1 MRLSLQSAITIFLF
15 FFITNALFA
24 QTGKI
29 AGKVSD
35 ASTGE
40 ALPFVN
46 VIVEGTATGAAT
58 DVDGNY
64 FIINLSPGTY
74 SVKASAIGYNSVSV
88 TDIKVASGFTS
99 NVDFKLQP
107 TSVELNQE
115 VVVVAERPL
124 IRKDITA
131 STSVV
136 GDEMISQLPVTEVR
150 DILQLQAGV
159 VTSGNDLHIRG
170 GRSGQIAFQVDG
182 VPMTD
187 AYDGSTVVD
196 VSADAVKELQVI
208 SGAFNAEYGQA
219 MSGVVNIVTKDGS
232 NDFNGNITTYAGDYI
247 SNKTDKFWDI
257 NSVNLT
263 AIRNIEGSLS
273 GPVVRDN
280 LFFYLNGRYYY
291 NTGYLYGKR
300 TFLTTDRAIEV
311 PGSGGSDYLIQQN
324 GDNSFVSMNPDEKI
338 YGQGKLTY
346 RIFQGVKLNF
356 NYIIDKEEYQDYNHG
371 NKLTPDNNLHR
382 FRNGI
387 TNIFTIN
394 HALSASSFYILNL
407 SYFFKDYQH
416 YLYKDI
422 YTGDPQHPT
431 QYVDNAIH
439 QTPPFSF
446 NVGGTD
452 YSRFY
457 RSTGTYDAKLD
468 WTTQLT
474 QEINI
479 QFGGDFKQH
488 QIFMHEITLTPI
500 YDNGIQ
506 TVNIPERSTNL
517 NNQYLHKPQEIS
529 GYVQSK
535 LEAFNLIFNIGAR
548 IDVFN
553 PDGVVLNDPTDPN
566 INNPLRP
573 DNKFFDYN
581 KNGVQ
586 DEGEPSKTVAQRLSS
601 NAFGDPWY
609 KDASIKY
616 QVSPRIG
623 LAFPI
628 TDKGVIH
635 FSYGH
640 FLQLPNYEYLY
651 TNPEFELGVGSGN
664 QGIIGNADLKPQK
677 TVKGEIGLQQQIGDD
692 IAVDFTVFFE
702 DFRDL
707 TGTQTDEILVFGR
720 GSSYSRYANSDFG
733 FSKGFII
740 KFQKRFSGGLA
751 TSLDYTYSITK
762 GNASN
767 PADARNAIAGGA
779 LPETF
784 IAPLDWNQTHTLNV
798 SVAYSQ
804 ERDWGFSLIGNFYT
818 GQPYTPQVNKNT
830 LVTQNAFPRNS
841 ETKPSI
847 FNVDLRLY
855 KDFPFGP
862 TTLSVFLKVFNL
874 LDLDNART
882 VYGNSGDPIFTFDEL
897 DAEKINPTLYYNTLD
912 ELYTNPG
919 FFSQPRRVEFGITY
933 NF

>member
-1 MRLSLQSAITIFLF
+1 MRLSLQSAISIFLF
-15 FFITNALFA
+15 FIITNSLFA

-29 AGKVSD
+29 AGKVTD
-35 ASTGE
+35 AQTGE

-46 VIVEGTATGAAT
+46 VIVEGTTTGAAT
-58 DVDGNY
+58 DIDGNY
-64 FIINLSPGTY
+64 FIINLPPGKY
-74 SVKASAIGYNSVSV
+74 SVKASAIGYNAVSV
-88 TDIKVASGFTS
+88 HEVEVASGFTS
-99 NVDFKLQP
+99 NVDFKLNP
-107 TSVELNQE
+107 TSIELGQE
-115 VVVVAERPL
+115 VVVVAEKPL

-136 GDEMISQLPVTEVR
+136 GDDMISQLPVTEVR
-150 DILQLQAGV
+150 DVLQLQAGI

-170 GRSGQIAFQVDG
+170 GRKGQIAFQIDG

-187 AYDGSTVVD
+187 SYDGSTVVD
-196 VSADAVKELQVI
+196 VNADAVKELQVI

-232 NDFNGNITTYAGDYI
+232 NDFNGNFTAYAGDYA
-247 SNKTDKFWDI
+247 SNKTNKFWDI
-257 NSVNLT
+257 NSISPT
-263 AIRNIEGSLS
+263 AIRDIEGSLS
-273 GPVVRDN
+273 GPVIRDN
-280 LFFYLNGRYYY
+280 LFFYLNGRYFY
-291 NTGYLYGKR
+291 NTGWLYGQR
-300 TFLTTDRAIEV
+300 TFLTTDRAIEI
-311 PGSGGSDYLIQQN
+311 PGTGGKDFAIQQH
-324 GDNSFVSMNPDEKI
+324 GDNAYVSMNPDQRI

-346 RIFQGVKLNF
+346 RFLQGMKVNF
-356 NYIIDKEEYQDYNHG
+356 NYIIDKEKYQEYNHF

-394 HALSASSFYILNL
+394 HALTPSSFYILNL

-416 YLYKDI
+416 YIYKDI
-422 YTGDPQHPT
+422 YTGNPDHPT
-431 QYVDNAIH
+431 FYVDNSLH
-439 QTPPFSF
+439 QTPPYSF

-452 YSRFY
+452 YSRFS

-500 YDNGIQ
+500 YNEGVQ
-506 TVNIPERSTNL
+506 TVNVPETTTNL
-517 NNQYLHKPQEIS
+517 NNEYLHKPQEIS

-535 LEAFNLIFNIGAR
+535 LEAFNLIFNLGLR
-548 IDVFN
+548 FDVFN

-566 INNPLRP
+566 INAPLRP

-586 DEGEPSKTVAQRLSS
+586 DEGEASKTVAQRLAS
-601 NAFGDPWY
+601 NAFGKPWY
-609 KDASIKY
+609 SDATVKY
-616 QVSPRIG
+616 QLSPRIG

-640 FLQLPNYEYLY
+640 FLQLPPYEFMYV
-651 TNPEFELGVGSGN
+651 NPEFELGVGSGN

-702 DFRDL
+702 DFRNL
-707 TGTQTDEILVFGR
+707 TGTQTDEVVVFGQ
-720 GSSYSRYANSDFG
+720 GASYSQYANSDFG

-784 IAPLDWNQTHTLNV
+784 IAPLDWNQTHTLNA
-798 SVAYSQ
+798 SVAYTQ

-818 GQPYTPQVNKNT
+818 GQPYTPAVNKNT
-830 LVTQNAFPRNS
+830 RVSQNAFQRNS
-841 ETKPSI
+841 EIKPSI

-874 LDLDNART
+874 FDLDNPRT
-882 VYGNSGDPIFTFDEL
+882 VYGNSGDPQFTFDEL
-897 DAEKINPTLYYNTLD
+897 DAERINPRTYYNTLD
-912 ELYTNPG
+912 EYYTDSG
-919 FFSQPRRVEFGITY
+919 FYSEPRRVEFGITY

>member
-1 MRLSLQSAITIFLF
+1 MRLSLQSALAIFILF
-15 FFITNALFA
+15 FTTSVLFA
-24 QTGKI
+24 QAGKI
-29 AGKVSD
+29 AGKITD

-40 ALPFVN
+40 GLPFVN
-46 VIVEGTATGAAT
+46 VIVEGTSTGAAS
-58 DVDGNY
+58 DIDGNY
-64 FIINLSPGTY
+64 FIINLAPGTY
-74 SVKASAIGYNSVSV
+74 SVKASAIGYNPVVV
-88 TDIKVASGFTS
+88 TDINVASGFTAT
-99 NVDFKLQP
+99 VDFKLQP

-136 GDEMISQLPVTEVR
+136 GDEVISQLPVTEVR
-150 DILQLQAGV
+150 DVLQLQAGI
-159 VTSGNDLHIRG
+159 VTSGNDIHLRG

-187 AYDGSTVVD
+187 SYDGSSVVD
-196 VSADAVKELQVI
+196 VNPDAIKELQVI

-232 NDFNGNITTYAGDYI
+232 NDFKGNITSYAGDYV
-247 SNKTDKFWDI
+247 SNRTDKFWDI
-257 NSVNLT
+257 NSFSPT
-263 AIRNIEGSLS
+263 AIRDVEGSLS
-273 GPVVRDN
+273 GPVLRDN

-291 NTGYLYGKR
+291 NTGYLYGR
-300 TFLTTDRAIEV
+300 NTFWTTDRAVEIPET
-311 PGSGGSDYLIQQN
+311 GGREYAVQQS
-324 GDNSFVSMNPDEKI
+324 GDNSYVSMNPDERY

-346 RIFQGVKLNF
+346 RLFQGVKLNF
-356 NYIIDKEEYQDYNHG
+356 NYIRDKQQYQDYNHG

-382 FRNGI
+382 FRDGI

-407 SYFFKDYQH
+407 SYFFKEYQH

-422 YTGDPQHPT
+422 YTGNPQRPTYYVDNSQHPT
-431 QYVDNAIH
+431 
-439 QTPPFSF
+439 PPYSF

-452 YSRFY
+452 YSRFK

-479 QFGGDFKQH
+479 QFGGDFKQN
-488 QIFMHEITLTPI
+488 QIFMHEITLQPV

-506 TVNIPERSTNL
+506 TVIIPEKTTNL

-529 GYVQSK
+529 GYIQSK
-535 LEAFNLIFNIGAR
+535 LEAFNLIFNIGVR
-548 IDVFN
+548 LDVFN
-553 PDGVVLNDPTDPN
+553 PDGVVLNDPSDPN

-573 DNKFFDYN
+573 DNQFFDYN
-581 KNGVQ
+581 GNGVQ
-586 DEGEPSKTVAQRLSS
+586 DEGEPSKTVADRMAS

-609 KDASIKY
+609 SKATTKW
-616 QVSPRIG
+616 QLSPRIG

-640 FLQLPNYEYLY
+640 FLQLPPYEYLY

-751 TSLDYTYSITK
+751 TSIDYTYSITK

-767 PADARNAIAGGA
+767 PADARNALAGGA

-804 ERDWGFSLIGNFYT
+804 ERNWGFSLIGNFYT

-841 ETKPSI
+841 AIKPSI

-855 KDFPFGP
+855 KDFPLGP
-862 TTLSVFLKVFNL
+862 TTLSLFLKVFNL
-874 LDLDNART
+874 LDLDNPRT
-882 VYGNSGDPIFTFDEL
+882 VYGNSGDPLFTFDEL
-897 DAEKINPTLYYNTLD
+897 DAEKINPIMYYNTLD

-919 FFSQPRRVEFGITY
+919 FFSEPRRVEFGITY